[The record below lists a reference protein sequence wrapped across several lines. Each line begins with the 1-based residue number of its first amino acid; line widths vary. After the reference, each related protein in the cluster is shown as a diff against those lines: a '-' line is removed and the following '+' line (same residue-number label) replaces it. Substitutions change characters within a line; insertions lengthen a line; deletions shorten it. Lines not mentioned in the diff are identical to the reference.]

1 MSKIRLSDKCQGVT
15 AGAGASYTTYPPGAG
30 NAPAPTATSEA
41 ETVTVEAKF
50 VLAADVAI
58 NDTLVG
64 FVLPAGH
71 VPVDL
76 FVAADDLDTGAAMNL
91 TVGVLDATLAAMVA
105 STNFITASTICQAGG
120 VARASVVDG
129 LRLAP
134 VAYDRY
140 IGALVVA
147 APNASQAGTL
157 TIVGSYRA
165 SNAD

>member
-1 MSKIRLSDKCQGVT
+1 MSTIRLSDKAYGVV
-15 AGAGASYTTYPPGAG
+15 AGAGASYVTYPPTAG
-30 NAPAPTATSEA
+30 NVPAVTASDEA
-41 ETVTVEAKF
+41 QTVTVEAKIALPAS
-50 VLAADVAI
+50 VVI
-58 NDTLVG
+58 NDTIVG
-64 FVLPAGH
+64 FILPAGH

-76 FVAADDLDTGAAMNL
+76 FITADDLDSSTGITL
-91 TVGVLDATLAAMVA
+91 TVAVLDATLAALVA
-105 STNFITASTICQAGG
+105 STNFITASTVAQAGG

-134 VAYDRY
+134 AAYDRY

-147 APNASQAGTL
+147 APTGTQAGTL